1 MWEKNFCSL
10 LFFIIY
16 NHTFWLENIP
26 FDISPSTLEK
36 CEENAKKTNSKT
48 PRKQSKKLIID
59 NKLLENSMICE
70 NEKEHSENSNF
81 VQTLL
86 NLVDLEDFGFQ
97 ILPSDLEKLKYQFSI
112 WGQENKNFEILV
124 GQNSNNWEKTLITT
138 KSLLGVIYLELFEF
152 QKSKEPFIINK
163 FVAKYLKISQDYLDS
178 KNVSLI
184 HAIITKIYPN
194 FNLNIEEDKVKIVS
208 EIV

>member
-16 NHTFWLENIP
+16 NHIFWLENIP
-26 FDISPSTLEK
+26 FDISPSILEK
-36 CEENAKKTNSKT
+36 CEESAKKNYSKT
-48 PRKQSKKLIID
+48 LKKQSKKLIIE
-59 NKLLENSMICE
+59 NELLENSMTCK
-70 NEKEHSENSNF
+70 NEKGYSENSDF

-86 NLVDLEDFGFQ
+86 NLVNLEDFGFQ

-152 QKSKEPFIINK
+152 QKSRESFIVNK

-194 FNLNIEEDKVKIVS
+194 FNLNIEENKVKIVS